1 LRPPASPAA
10 ATSRSLR
17 SFVSTDPANDIAV
30 LRSLASPL
38 RLRILQLLQNEGQL
52 NVNDVAR
59 ILRLPQSTAAT
70 NIQMLESAGLVR
82 TEVRKATKGQQKL
95 CIACFDEVVIRL
107 NGGAL
112 PQSGDVVE
120 VAMPL
125 GLYTSCQVSAPCGL
139 CSSRGVVGLLD
150 VPQAF
155 LEPRRMQASLLWFG
169 SGHVEYKFPNNAR
182 AVDTAIEGI
191 EFSLEISSEV
201 PGTNNNWPSDI
212 SLWVNEHR
220 IGTWTS
226 PGDFGDR
233 RGALT
238 PAWWKLEGSQY
249 GTLTTWSVSRQCTT
263 VNGAKVSDVTLDGL
277 ELDEHHSIR
286 LRIGVDEDA
295 ANPGGVNIFGR
306 GFGNHDQDIVM
317 RLLLGPGAD

>member
-1 LRPPASPAA
+1 MSPQANARRPSD
-10 ATSRSLR
+10 SRSLR

-52 NVNDVAR
+52 NVNEVAR

-107 NGGAL
+107 NGNVL
-112 PQSGDVVE
+112 PQSRDLVE

-125 GLYTSCQVSAPCGL
+125 GLYTSCQVTAPCGL
-139 CSSRGVVGLLD
+139 CSPRGVIGLLD

-155 LEPRRMQASLLWFG
+155 LDPRRMQAALLWFG

-182 AVDTAIEGI
+182 VVGAPVERI
-191 EFSLEISSEV
+191 EFSLEISS
-201 PGTNNNWPSDI
+201 
-212 SLWVNEHR
+212 
-220 IGTWTS
+220 
-226 PGDFGDR
+226 
-233 RGALT
+233 
-238 PAWWKLEGSQY
+238 
-249 GTLTTWSVSRQCTT
+249 
-263 VNGAKVSDVTLDGL
+263 
-277 ELDEHHSIR
+277 
-286 LRIGVDEDA
+286 
-295 ANPGGVNIFGR
+295 
-306 GFGNHDQDIVM
+306 
-317 RLLLGPGAD
+317 